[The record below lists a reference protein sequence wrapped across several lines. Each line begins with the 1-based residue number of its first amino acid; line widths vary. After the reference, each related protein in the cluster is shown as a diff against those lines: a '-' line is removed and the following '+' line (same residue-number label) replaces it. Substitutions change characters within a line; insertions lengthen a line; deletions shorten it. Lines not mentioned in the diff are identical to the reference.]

1 MRIAIGAR
9 RAPWGSVVAFDG
21 AAIGVAIGV
30 AMYA

>member
-1 MRIAIGAR
+1 MRIASAR
-9 RAPWGSVVAFDG
+9 RAPWGQCRRFDG